1 MLRASWRGAMP
12 WPFAVT
18 APGAIEPF
26 KAFVGISCI
35 SAVGRINIFDEAGLA
50 LDAIDDIQL
59 WE

>member
-1 MLRASWRGAMP
+1 MARRHAMAVRRPRARRL
-12 WPFAVT
+12 
-18 APGAIEPF
+18 EPF